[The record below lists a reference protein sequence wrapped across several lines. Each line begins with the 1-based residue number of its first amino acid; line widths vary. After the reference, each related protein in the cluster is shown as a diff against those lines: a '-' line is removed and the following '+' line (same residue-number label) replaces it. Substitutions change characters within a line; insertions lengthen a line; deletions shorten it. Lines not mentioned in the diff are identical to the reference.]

1 MTNSN
6 AIEAGFD
13 PGERAAYR
21 DWTTASIRYADLDPN
36 GHVNN
41 GAINEL
47 FEDGRVRFRNARMAR
62 LGDDIL
68 TGFAIVRFAVDYH
81 APLSYPGAVDI
92 GTVVKRIGRA
102 SYVLGQG
109 IFSGDTCSASAE
121 VVTVYFNSDSGSSQ
135 PLTDELHSVLQE
147 AMVADS

>member
-1 MTNSN
+1 MPESN
-6 AIEAGFD
+6 ATEAEFVSRD
-13 PGERAAYR
+13 RAAYG

-41 GAINEL
+41 GAINEY
-47 FEDGRVRFRNARMAR
+47 FEDDRVRFRNARMAR
-62 LGDDIL
+62 FGDDIL

-109 IFSGDTCSASAE
+109 IFSGDTCIASAE
-121 VVTVYFNSDSGSSQ
+121 VVTVYFHSDSGSSQ
-135 PLTDELHSVLQE
+135 PLTDELLSVLQE
-147 AMVADS
+147 AMVAGS